1 MEEDNTQKNKHV
13 FNIEAAPS
21 HLFNNLAMDHKW
33 LYFIHNSE
41 SKPRIISINKSYLDV
56 NNNDENKKICSL
68 PLSVNETN
76 EMLIAKVITFNDNI
90 SYIAVGLYGGFKLW
104 SRDGSRL
111 LFQIPAKTQQ
121 TKPYAFLSIT
131 EYQMN
136 SNEQHG
142 KYDSILCGDNYGQL
156 FLVSGQLSK
165 WKSKLIY
172 NNNNTMGITS
182 IAATTNGQYVGL
194 TFDKNSIALITINNT
209 EMKNNVPIK
218 ENALALTSGI
228 VTSNTNEN
236 NQYFCCGFINGEIK
250 VYDFITNTALFCIH
264 SNLRIINALTTYK
277 NNIFSVGDDG
287 SLNVWSVDFD
297 SMEFALK
304 CNEVYDDR
312 MLVGIVYDETSKRI
326 FSTAYDFNELICLT
340 NIDL

>member
-1 MEEDNTQKNKHV
+1 
-13 FNIEAAPS
+13 
-21 HLFNNLAMDHKW
+21 
-33 LYFIHNSE
+33 
-41 SKPRIISINKSYLDV
+41 
-56 NNNDENKKICSL
+56 
-68 PLSVNETN
+68 
-76 EMLIAKVITFNDNI
+76 MLIAKVITFNDNV

-136 SNEQHG
+136 SNEQNG

-209 EMKNNVPIK
+209 EMKNNVTIK

-228 VTSNTNEN
+228 VTSNINERPS
-236 NQYFCCGFINGEIK
+236 INCSAA
-250 VYDFITNTALFCIH
+250 FS
-264 SNLRIINALTTYK
+264 SNLFHSLFLTKFIISSNFCTSLK
-277 NNIFSVGDDG
+277 NSYTSFNLNKIESVVF
-287 SLNVWSVDFD
+287 L
-297 SMEFALK
+297 
-304 CNEVYDDR
+304 
-312 MLVGIVYDETSKRI
+312 
-326 FSTAYDFNELICLT
+326 
-340 NIDL
+340 